1 MAEISPQI
9 ASETRMLALL
19 TAQTARMRAEL
30 VKLRNDVAEAQRDL
44 ERVQLGFIEACN
56 THVRDANE
64 RLVIAALKSQTKA
77 EIAANDY
84 DELSRSSQRDA
95 LTDTPN
101 RTLMQDRLNTAIANA
116 HRRGAR
122 IALLFLD
129 IDEFK
134 NINDTKGHSVGDEV
148 VQVVARRLESV
159 VRDADTVSRH
169 GGDEFL
175 ILLAD
180 ITQASDAA
188 LIAEKI
194 LAAIAEPMIIQ
205 GHELIISVSLGIT
218 IFPDHGDNSEALIK
232 RADEAMYASKRAKL
246 GGFKFYDPQVVIG
259 KTKKRGAK

>member
-1 MAEISPQI
+1 MAEISLQI
-9 ASETRMLALL
+9 ASESRMLALL
-19 TAQTARMRAEL
+19 TAQTARTRAEL
-30 VKLRNDVAEAQRDL
+30 VKLRNDVDEAQRDL
-44 ERVQLGFIEACN
+44 EKVQLGFIAACN
-56 THVRDANE
+56 AHVRDANE
-64 RLVIAALKSQTKA
+64 RLIIAALESETKA
-77 EIAANDY
+77 EIAANEY

-101 RTLMQDRLNTAIANA
+101 RTLMQDRLSKAIANA

-134 NINDTKGHSVGDEV
+134 TINDTRGHAVGDEV

-175 ILLAD
+175 ILLSD
-180 ITQASDAA
+180 INQASDAA

-194 LAAIAEPMIIQ
+194 LVAMAEPMGIQ
-205 GHELIISVSLGIT
+205 DHQLNISVSLGIS
-218 IFPDHGDNSEALIK
+218 IFPEDGENAATLIT
-232 RADEAMYASKRAKL
+232 RADEAMYVSKRAKL
-246 GGFKFYDPQVVIG
+246 GGFKFYN
-259 KTKKRGAK
+259 